1 MLLCRPWTQQLQ
13 KIKSNFHQLHLKA
26 KFATPFLY
34 MSDSIQHECG
44 IAFIRLL
51 KPLDFYQEKYGSSL
65 YGLKKLNLLM
75 QKQHN
80 RGQDGAGV
88 GVIKLNVEPG
98 NQYIFRRRESGS
110 GAIAEIFERIEKKIS
125 DVANKQQLKDP
136 AYLKAH
142 APFVGEVYLGH
153 LRYGTYG
160 SSSSDLCHPFLR
172 QNNWMT
178 RNLLLAGNFNMT
190 NVDEL
195 FELLIELG
203 QHPREKADTVT
214 MLEKIGHFL
223 DEENQR
229 LFAEYKRKGIS
240 NKAISEII
248 SEKLDIKRIIT
259 RAMKEVDGGYV
270 LTGLVGNGDSFI
282 LRDPAGIR
290 PCFYYVDDEVL
301 VATSERPAIQTGFNV
316 KFNTIKELQPG
327 YALIIKKDG
336 TFSEEK
342 ILDAL
347 PKKSCTFE
355 RIYFSRGNDRDIYLE
370 RKKLGHLLSRKVVE
384 TINAD
389 LPNTV
394 FSYIPNTA
402 ATAFYGMIDGI
413 HDYLTEYK
421 AQEIIKLGPSP
432 DIDKLKE
439 ILSWKPRREKIAVKD
454 VKLRTFIT
462 DDEHREDMVAHVYDV
477 TYGLVNNGVDTLV
490 VIDDSIVRGTTLRS
504 SILRIL
510 DRLHPKRIVIVSS
523 APQIRYPDCYG
534 IDMSRLKDFV
544 AFQAMLALL
553 KDRNKEHLLQEVYA
567 KCKAQEKSP
576 KEEVVNH
583 VKELYDLF
591 TDDEIS
597 DKISEII
604 RPADLTA
611 EVKVIYQSI
620 ENLHIACP
628 DHKGDWYFSGDYP
641 TPGGN
646 KVVNKAFI
654 NFMEG
659 VTARAY

>member
-1 MLLCRPWTQQLQ
+1 
-13 KIKSNFHQLHLKA
+13 
-26 KFATPFLY
+26 

-51 KPLDFYQEKYGSSL
+51 KPLDFYQQKYGSSL

-88 GVIKLNVEPG
+88 GVIKLDVKPG

-110 GAIAEIFERIEKKIS
+110 GAISEIFSKIGKKINDS
-125 DVANKQQLKDP
+125 ADKNQLKD
-136 AYLKAH
+136 ADFMKAN

-195 FELLIELG
+195 FDLLIELG

-229 LFAEYKRKGIS
+229 LFDEYKQSGLSNIEITEKIS
-240 NKAISEII
+240 GS
-248 SEKLDIKRIIT
+248 LDIERILT
-259 RAMKEVDGGYV
+259 RAMREVDGGYV
-270 LTGLVGNGDSFI
+270 LTGLIGNGDSFI

-290 PCFYYVDDEVL
+290 PCFYYKDDEVI

-316 KFNTIKELQPG
+316 RLNTIKELQPG
-327 YALIIKKDG
+327 HALIIKKDG
-336 TFSEEK
+336 SFSEVP
-342 ILDAL
+342 ILAPL

-370 RKKLGHLLSRKVVE
+370 RKKLGHLLSKKVIE
-384 TINAD
+384 AIDAD

-413 HDYLTEYK
+413 HDYLTDYK
-421 AQEIIKLGPSP
+421 AQEILKLGTNP
-432 DIDKLKE
+432 DINKLKE

-477 TYGLVNNGVDTLV
+477 TYGLVKNDVDTLV

-544 AFQAMLALL
+544 AFQAMLGLL
-553 KDRNKEHLLQEVYA
+553 KDRNKEGQLQEVYQ
-567 KCKAQEKSP
+567 KCKAQENLP
-576 KEEVVNH
+576 KEQMVNY
-583 VKELYDLF
+583 VKELYDQF

-597 DKISEII
+597 NKIAEILT
-604 RPADLTA
+604 PEDLRA
-611 EVKVIYQSI
+611 EVKIIYQSI
-620 ENLHIACP
+620 ENLHTACP
-628 DHKGDWYFSGDYP
+628 DHKGDWYFSGNYP
-641 TPGGN
+641 TPGGF

-659 VTARAY
+659 NTARAY